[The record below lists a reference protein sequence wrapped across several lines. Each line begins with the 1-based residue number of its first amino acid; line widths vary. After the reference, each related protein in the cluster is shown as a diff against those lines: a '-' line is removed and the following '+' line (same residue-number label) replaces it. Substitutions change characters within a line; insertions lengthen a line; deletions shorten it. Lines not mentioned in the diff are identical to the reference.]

1 MGPFLPGLIGM
12 GASALACALVL
23 ILARLAGGRTGG
35 RWGLPLGLGI
45 GYALGHAGAS
55 EWLTSGELPSIPP
68 LNATDWLPW
77 LALAA
82 MVLGLLESLW
92 PSPAWARWEN
102 RLLLVGATL
111 WLLIGPLYQS
121 LWEPAQWKGAVWV
134 CGLGA
139 GILVFWG
146 LLEGLSG
153 RRGRAMLLP
162 LAVLAGGTAAAL
174 VLSRFLVLGECGMGL
189 AAALGAAWLV
199 SRWWVELSPAG
210 GGVPVVGVLLAGLIL
225 GGFFYAE
232 LPASSAILLALAPL
246 ALLVDRIGPVAR
258 WPGWAGGLARLA
270 AVLVPVG
277 AAVALAA
284 MAAPGLEG

>member
-12 GASALACALVL
+12 GASAVSCVVVL

-35 RWGLPLGLGI
+35 RWGLPLALGI

-55 EWLTSGELPSIPP
+55 EWLTSGELPPIPP

-77 LALAA
+77 LALVA
-82 MVLGLLESLW
+82 MIVGLVEALW

-102 RLLLVGATL
+102 RLLLTVATL
-111 WLLIGPLYQS
+111 WLLIGPIYRS
-121 LWEPAQWKGAVWV
+121 LWEPEQWKGAVWV

-146 LLEGLSG
+146 VLEGLSC
-153 RRGRAMLLP
+153 RRGRGMLLP

-174 VLSRFLVLGECGMGL
+174 VLSRFLVLGECAIGL
-189 AAALGAAWLV
+189 AGALGAAWLV
-199 SRWWVELSPAG
+199 SRWWVELSPSG
-210 GGVPVVGVLLAGLIL
+210 GGVPVVALLLAGLIL

-232 LPASSAILLALAPL
+232 LPAPSALLLAVAPL
-246 ALLVDRIGPVAR
+246 ALLVDRLGPVAR
-258 WPGWAGGLARLA
+258 WPGWAAGLARFV

-284 MAAPGLEG
+284 MNAPGPEG